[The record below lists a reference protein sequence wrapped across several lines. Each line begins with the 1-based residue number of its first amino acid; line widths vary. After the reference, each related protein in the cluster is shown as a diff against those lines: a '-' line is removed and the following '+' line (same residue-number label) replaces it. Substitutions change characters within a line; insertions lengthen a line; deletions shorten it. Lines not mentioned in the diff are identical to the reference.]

1 MIVKVIHLYQDKYT
15 QEIHKPNEE
24 IEVTSAKRLKELV
37 DAGVV
42 EKVEIPAPPVEEPEE
57 KKPVKKATTKTTTKR
72 VKKND

>member
-1 MIVKVIHLYQDKYT
+1 MKVKVIHLYQDKYT

-24 IEVTSAKRLKELV
+24 IEVTSAKRVKELM
-37 DAGVV
+37 DAGVI
-42 EKVEIPAPPVEEPEE
+42 EKVAIPAPPVDEPEE